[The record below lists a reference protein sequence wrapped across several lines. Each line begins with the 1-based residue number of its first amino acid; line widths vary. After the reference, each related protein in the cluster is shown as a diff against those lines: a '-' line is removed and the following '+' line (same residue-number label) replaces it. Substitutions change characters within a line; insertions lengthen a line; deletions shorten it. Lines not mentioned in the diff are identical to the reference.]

1 MSRVFEVRIEG
12 ALSDN
17 DRDAFRQIS
26 DVTIADAPRETI
38 IRGAIVDE
46 SQLQGLLALVRS
58 LSLHL
63 VQVRELPMS

>member
-1 MSRVFEVRIEG
+1 MSKVFEVRVKG

-17 DRDAFRQIS
+17 ERDAFKQIS
-26 DVTIADAPRETI
+26 DFTITEAPRETI
-38 IRGAIVDE
+38 ICGAIVDE
-46 SQLQGLLALVRS
+46 SQLQGLLAIVRS

>member
-1 MSRVFEVRIEG
+1 MNRVFEVRIEG

-26 DVTIADAPRETI
+26 DFTITEAPRETI
-38 IRGAIVDE
+38 IRGPIVDE
-46 SQLQGLLALVRS
+46 SQLQGLLAMVQS